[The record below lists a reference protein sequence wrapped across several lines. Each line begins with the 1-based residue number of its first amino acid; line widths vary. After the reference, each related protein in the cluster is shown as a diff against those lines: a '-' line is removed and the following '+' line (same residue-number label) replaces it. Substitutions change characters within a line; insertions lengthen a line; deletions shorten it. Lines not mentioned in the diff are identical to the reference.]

1 MTYWFDAAPQG
12 EPYPVTVRFTG
23 KHTGEAE
30 DHTAANRT
38 FDTHS
43 TIHHVMPGAGRVAL
57 TARVDDLAPG
67 PWHVTATPVAA
78 PPPKTPA
85 GRQHHRPHH
94 ILVPALWPPVRP
106 PSRRWPE
113 YAPPAFD

>member
-30 DHTAANRT
+30 DHTAAYRT

-67 PWHVTATPVAA
+67 PWPRNGNPSCPA
-78 PPPKTPA
+78 PTKNHQRAISTTDPTTSWSPRC
-85 GRQHHRPHH
+85 GHR
-94 ILVPALWPPVRP
+94 
-106 PSRRWPE
+106 
-113 YAPPAFD
+113 